1 MNYYLPMN
9 TYNAN
14 LSEFQWIHSPRLI
27 GQLMAVTYFIQRKAM
42 DKLTGSSG
50 YPTLSLAYEGY
61 IALMA
66 DRDRSPGEL
75 AAQLG
80 ISKQACS
87 KTIGEM
93 EKLGLIERRRNP
105 QDSRSSLLTL
115 TTKGH
120 QLIDDGINAATE
132 IQQQFADILGAD
144 ALEKLIEV
152 LEKTCRSLAIEIPS
166 YRVETPVSGTA
177 EGRRPARLILLL
189 PKLSEYL
196 YQALITALG
205 ERGFKGLKTSFSQ
218 VLSLIIPDGGRIQT
232 IAAVVGVSKQAIAAI
247 AAELEQLGY
256 IVRDSDPNDK
266 RQVILRLS
274 ALGAQL
280 MNGSEASVRA
290 LETSIKNIVGDED
303 YRHLE
308 AAVATLYFQALY
320 HHNTPS
326 VLPKR
331 IRQLS
336 EDLLAELG
344 VAGVRALAQQLM
356 TITRGES

>member
-9 TYNAN
+9 TFNVN
-14 LSEFQWIHSPRLI
+14 LSELQWTHSPKLI
-27 GQLMAVTYFIQRKAM
+27 GHLMAVTYFIQRKAM
-42 DKLTGSSG
+42 DKLAGSRG
-50 YPTLSLAYEGY
+50 YPSLSLAYEGY

-66 DRDRSPGEL
+66 DQDRSPGEL

-87 KTIGEM
+87 KTVGEM
-93 EKLGLIERRRNP
+93 EKMGLIERRRNP
-105 QDSRSSLLTL
+105 EDSRSSLLSL
-115 TTKGH
+115 TAKGH
-120 QLIDDGINAATE
+120 QLIEDGIEASTE
-132 IQQQFADILGAD
+132 IQQQFADILGID
-144 ALEKLIEV
+144 ALEKLIAV
-152 LEKTCRSLAIEIPS
+152 LETVCHKLSISIPT
-166 YRVETPVSGTA
+166 YRAPESVNGPA
-177 EGRRPARLILLL
+177 DGRRPTRLILLL

-196 YQALITALG
+196 YQAMITSLSTK
-205 ERGFKGLKTSFSQ
+205 GFKGLKSNFSQ
-218 VLSLIIPDGGRIQT
+218 VLSLIIPNGGRIQT

-256 IVRDSDPNDK
+256 IVRESDPNDR

-274 ALGAQL
+274 PLGAEL
-280 MNGSEASVRA
+280 MNASETSLRTLEASLKDILGDDFLH
-290 LETSIKNIVGDED
+290 LET
-303 YRHLE
+303 
-308 AAVATLYFQALY
+308 AVATLFFQALD

-326 VLPKR
+326 VLPRK

-344 VAGVRALAQQLM
+344 VAGARALAQQLM